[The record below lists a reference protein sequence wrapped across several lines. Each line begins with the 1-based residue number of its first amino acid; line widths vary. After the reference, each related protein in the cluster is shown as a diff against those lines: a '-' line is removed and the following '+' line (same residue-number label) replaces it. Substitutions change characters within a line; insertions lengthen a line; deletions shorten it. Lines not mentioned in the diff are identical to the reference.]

1 MSIKDSPVFDR
12 PRSEELSI
20 WPPGGHTADARVAGR
35 PGTESMSPGI
45 IWASGCSHRP
55 LFPKGR
61 QTRRE
66 KGKRPPLFPRFPRKE
81 LPLSVILVC
90 RSDYNTCRYRPPL
103 LFLKADCRAGAQKP
117 QGPAT
122 RRSGFERPARAGRY
136 HSGAEDPICAPCRWQ
151 PDRSPPG
158 RGRLKGGAAAGVV
171 SRLQKNG
178 AGDRTPTPRWCG
190 RWDLNPYARA
200 HAPQTCLSAYSST
213 AAHENS
219 IAAGGR
225 VVNSFL

>member
-55 LFPKGR
+55 LFPKGC

-136 HSGAEDPICAPCRWQ
+136 HSGAEDPICAPAGG
-151 PDRSPPG
+151 DATLAPPAG
-158 RGRLKGGAAAGVV
+158 GSRIEAHRAGAGLKVERRRAWSAAYKKTEQAIERLLQDGAADG
-171 SRLQKNG
+171 
-178 AGDRTPTPRWCG
+178 T
-190 RWDLNPYARA
+190 
-200 HAPQTCLSAYSST
+200 
-213 AAHENS
+213 
-219 IAAGGR
+219 
-225 VVNSFL
+225 

>member
-55 LFPKGR
+55 LFPKGC

-103 LFLKADCRAGAQKP
+103 LFLKADCRAGAQSRK
-117 QGPAT
+117 
-122 RRSGFERPARAGRY
+122 GRQ
-136 HSGAEDPICAPCRWQ
+136 H
-151 PDRSPPG
+151 
-158 RGRLKGGAAAGVV
+158 GGAALNGLPAPDVTIQEQKTRFAPPAGGDATLAPPAGG
-171 SRLQKNG
+171 SRIEAHRAG
-178 AGDRTPTPRWCG
+178 AGLKVERR
-190 RWDLNPYARA
+190 RA
-200 HAPQTCLSAYSST
+200 WSAAYKKT
-213 AAHENS
+213 EQAIERLLQDGAAD
-219 IAAGGR
+219 GT
-225 VVNSFL
+225 